1 MQPVAS
7 FAEYKARILSYV
19 EGKDPVAVQ
28 RQTPEV
34 LARLIDGVP
43 EAKLR
48 ERPAPDKWSAAELLA
63 HLADAEVGCFWRY
76 RQMIE
81 HDGSPLAPYDQE
93 LWSSLGHNDSRA
105 PAESL
110 QLFRLLRENNLGM
123 LERLTSEQWERHG
136 VHAERGR
143 MSVRDLAAQIAG
155 HDLNHLEQ
163 VRNILAR

>member
-1 MQPVAS
+1 MAD

-19 EGKDPVAVQ
+19 EGKDPIEVQ

-34 LARLIDGVP
+34 LAQLIAGVP
-43 EAKLR
+43 DAKLR
-48 ERPAPDKWSAAELLA
+48 ERPGSEKWSAAELLA

-81 HDGSPLAPYDQE
+81 HDGSPLLPYDQE
-93 LWSSLGHNDSRA
+93 LWNRLGDNGSRS

-110 QLFRLLRENNLGM
+110 QLFRLLRESNVGM
-123 LERLTSEQWERHG
+123 LERLSGEQWERHG
-136 VHAERGR
+136 MHAERGR

-163 VRNILAR
+163 IRGILAPRS

>member
-1 MQPVAS
+1 VAG

-19 EGKDPVAVQ
+19 EGKDPLAVQ
-28 RQTPEV
+28 RQTPEL
-34 LARLIDGVP
+34 LAEIVASVP
-43 EAKLR
+43 DAKLR
-48 ERPAPDKWSAAELLA
+48 DRPAPGKWSAAELLA

-81 HDGSPLAPYDQE
+81 HDGSPLPPYDQE
-93 LWSSLGHNDSRA
+93 LWSNLGNNASRS

-110 QLFRLLRENNLGM
+110 LLFRLLRESNLGM
-123 LERLTSEQWERHG
+123 LERLSSEQWERHG
-136 VHAERGR
+136 MHAERGR

-163 VRNILAR
+163 IRKILVR